1 MAKYDLRYIQCAK
14 YVNTNG
20 VISFVEKQKVG
31 DAMTANIELRFAE
44 GRLYAESTLAEYVRK
59 CTGGTISLGVKYILK
74 AAQKLMFGLTEKTRS
89 VTPAGGEATEV
100 TSLVTKR
107 STVGNYVGTSFYT
120 PALYEGVEK
129 YDCIF
134 IGKCM
139 FGEPSESLQT
149 AGENIQFNT
158 PVTNGEFLADNS
170 EEGQIKEAVTVD
182 TEALARAWCDAVL
195 APTEAE
201 PGEETQ
207 ETQENQENQG
217 G

>member
-20 VISFVEKQKVG
+20 TITFTEKQKVG

-44 GRLYAESTLAEYVRK
+44 GRLYAESVLAEFIRK
-59 CTGGTISLGVKYILK
+59 CTGGTISLGVKYILQ
-74 AAQKLMFGLTEKTRS
+74 AAQKLMFGLSEKSRS
-89 VTPAGGEATEV
+89 VTPAGGTATEV

-107 STVGNYVGTSFYT
+107 NTVGQYVGVSFYT

-129 YDCIF
+129 YDCVF

-139 FGEPSESLQT
+139 FGEPSESTQT
-149 AGENIQFNT
+149 AGENIQFQT
-158 PVTNGEFLADNS
+158 PVTTGEFLADDS
-170 EEGQIKEAVTVD
+170 EDGQIKEAVTVE

-195 APTEAE
+195 A
-201 PGEETQ
+201 
-207 ETQENQENQG
+207 
-217 G
+217 

>member
-20 VISFVEKQKVG
+20 TITFTEKQKVG

-44 GRLYAESTLAEYVRK
+44 GRLYAESTLAEFVRK
-59 CTGGTISLGVKYILK
+59 CTGGTISLGVKYIK
-74 AAQKLMFGLTEKTRS
+74 TAAQKLMFGLTEKSRS
-89 VTPAGGEATEV
+89 VTPTGGTATDV

-107 STVGNYVGTSFYT
+107 STLGNYVGVSFYT

-139 FGEPSESLQT
+139 FGEPSETLQT
-149 AGENIQFNT
+149 AGESIQFNT
-158 PVTNGEFLADNS
+158 PVTNGEFLADDS
-170 EEGQIKEAVTVD
+170 TEGQIKEAVTVD
-182 TEALARAWCDAVL
+182 SEELAIAWCDAVL
-195 APTEAE
+195 NAA
-201 PGEETQ
+201 
-207 ETQENQENQG
+207 
-217 G
+217 